1 MLVMDKSINETDNLD
16 TEPQKFSRWYKH
28 IWVFQIGAEV
38 WTIQLM
44 LPVQFVPGKKL
55 HIGRAKL
62 YTLPTHKLHT
72 PPLISRKWIKVY
84 VCVCVHH
91 ETIQKKEGEFKK
103 SIEF

>member
-16 TEPQKFSRWYKH
+16 TEPQKFRWYKH

-44 LPVQFVPGKKL
+44 LPVQFVPAKKL

-62 YTLPTHKLHT
+62 YTHYPHTYYTLLP
-72 PPLISRKWIKVY
+72 
-84 VCVCVHH
+84 
-91 ETIQKKEGEFKK
+91 
-103 SIEF
+103 